1 MSAADLPAEANTGAV
16 GKNKQG
22 PRADRPTRRNFTADY
37 KAAILAEYEAATEP
51 GARGALLR
59 REGLYSSHIVA
70 WTRARDT
77 GARNGLATKPTGPK
91 PSKSDAERRA
101 EKLEAENKRL
111 ADELAKAKQANEIL
125 GKLSEVLSLLAETS
139 DGKTRQNP

>member
-1 MSAADLPAEANTGAV
+1 MSAADLPPETNAAAI
-16 GKNKQG
+16 GKKKQG
-22 PRADRPTRRNFTADY
+22 PRAARPTRRNFTADY
-37 KAAILAEYEAATEP
+37 KAAILAEYEALTEP
-51 GARGALLR
+51 GSRGALLR

-70 WTRARDT
+70 WTRAREA
-77 GARNGLATKPTGPK
+77 GARGGLAPKPTGPK
-91 PSKSDAERRA
+91 PGNSDAERRA